1 MGVQNINGHTA
12 EGAAL
17 GFYYQS
23 LYALLA
29 LQRLPHDDAAVIL
42 ERLDDVE
49 LEVEGGRL
57 LNQLKH
63 SISENPPKV
72 TLASRQL
79 WDTLKVWMD
88 TLPHIEIT
96 ATQFRLVTV
105 APVDPTSPLSALKVS
120 GSDRKDLIELLN
132 KEAQRVVDEHGFA
145 IKSGATK
152 VPHKERINA
161 CRDFLCLE
169 DSKKIGLLSRV
180 LIESGA
186 PNIKNI
192 TSEIE
197 KTLINFPADQRYQIA
212 DRLIQWWDMAVVY
225 SLCGKSERCLRKID
239 VLEKISEIS
248 GDIERD
254 ELIPDF
260 EFEPVPLSH
269 EHDSM
274 LESQISL
281 VGGSQNSLRIAI
293 REEWRARSQR
303 HKWINFNLGM
313 VAKIN
318 AYDLILKEA
327 WGDKYGEI
335 CEDSSSCSDEELSL
349 RGRGLLKWALTEAQ
363 SAVRPF
369 APNWSSPYYVR
380 GSLQVLAINLQVGWH
395 PNYKII
401 FGGN

>member
-1 MGVQNINGHTA
+1 M
-12 EGAAL
+12 
-17 GFYYQS
+17 
-23 LYALLA
+23 
-29 LQRLPHDDAAVIL
+29 
-42 ERLDDVE
+42 
-49 LEVEGGRL
+49 
-57 LNQLKH
+57 
-63 SISENPPKV
+63 
-72 TLASRQL
+72 
-79 WDTLKVWMD
+79 
-88 TLPHIEIT
+88 
-96 ATQFRLVTV
+96 
-105 APVDPTSPLSALKVS
+105 
-120 GSDRKDLIELLN
+120 
-132 KEAQRVVDEHGFA
+132 
-145 IKSGATK
+145 
-152 VPHKERINA
+152 
-161 CRDFLCLE
+161 
-169 DSKKIGLLSRV
+169 
-180 LIESGA
+180 
-186 PNIKNI
+186 
-192 TSEIE
+192 
-197 KTLINFPADQRYQIA
+197 
-212 DRLIQWWDMAVVY
+212 
-225 SLCGKSERCLRKID
+225 
-239 VLEKISEIS
+239 
-248 GDIERD
+248 
-254 ELIPDF
+254 IPDF